1 MTTTIHVHHHPLLQS
16 FTIIQLLKR
25 ANIMSTVIH
34 LQPTSNPL
42 PTDRSRT
49 ARDGRFPSQ
58 VDRWGLNHAP
68 EESLTHKNFSFLY
81 KFKAAI
87 GGHRSKPDVFP
98 IVTTALTTNSA
109 GGGSQ
114 ALKVLVAWT
123 SPFLPSTFFPSCLE
137 KQMKM
142 GSFSSFDFSPSAP
155 GVREYFPQGEC

>member
-1 MTTTIHVHHHPLLQS
+1 MTTTIHVHHHPLLKS
-16 FTIIQLLKR
+16 FSINKLLKR

-68 EESLTHKNFSFLY
+68 EESLTYKNFSFLY
-81 KFKAAI
+81 KFKVAI

-137 KQMKM
+137 KQIMM
-142 GSFSSFDFSPSAP
+142 GPFSSFDFSPSAP

>member
-1 MTTTIHVHHHPLLQS
+1 MKSTVGTTNLFTGVNIMIHDNHYTCSSPSAPSIIHHHPTVEKGKYHVNRYPSPTNIQS
-16 FTIIQLLKR
+16 
-25 ANIMSTVIH
+25 
-34 LQPTSNPL
+34 TSHC
-42 PTDRSRT
+42 TDRSRT

-68 EESLTHKNFSFLY
+68 EEFLTYKNFSFLY

-123 SPFLPSTFFPSCLE
+123 SPFLPSTFFPSCL
-137 KQMKM
+137 KKTNK
-142 GSFSSFDFSPSAP
+142 
-155 GVREYFPQGEC
+155 

>member
-1 MTTTIHVHHHPLLQS
+1 MATTIHVHHHPLLQS
-16 FTIIQLLKR
+16 FTIIQLLER
-25 ANIMSTVIH
+25 ANIH

-68 EESLTHKNFSFLY
+68 EESLTYKNLSFLY
-81 KFKAAI
+81 KFKAAF
-87 GGHRSKPDVFP
+87 GGHRSQPDVFP

-137 KQMKM
+137 KEIMI
-142 GSFSSFDFSPSAP
+142 GPFSSFDFSPSAP

>member
-1 MTTTIHVHHHPLLQS
+1 MIHDNHNTCSSPSAPPIIHHHPTVEKGKYHVNRYPS
-16 FTIIQLLKR
+16 PT
-25 ANIMSTVIH
+25 NIPLTGAELPETDASLPKWTGGDSTMR
-34 LQPTSNPL
+34 LRNL
-42 PTDRSRT
+42 
-49 ARDGRFPSQ
+49 
-58 VDRWGLNHAP
+58 
-68 EESLTHKNFSFLY
+68 SFLY

-137 KQMKM
+137 KQIMM
-142 GSFSSFDFSPSAP
+142 GSFSSLDFSPSAP

>member
-1 MTTTIHVHHHPLLQS
+1 MFIVHHHSLLQS
-16 FTIIQLLKR
+16 FSIIQLLKR

-42 PTDRSRT
+42 LTDRSRT

-68 EESLTHKNFSFLY
+68 EESLTYKNLSLIY
-81 KFKAAI
+81 KSKAAI
-87 GGHRSKPDVFP
+87 GGLRSKPDVFP

-137 KQMKM
+137 KQIMM
-142 GSFSSFDFSPSAP
+142 GPFSSFDFSPSAP

>member
-1 MTTTIHVHHHPLLQS
+1 MTTTTHVHLHPLLQS

-34 LQPTSNPL
+34 LQPTSCLTGAEL
-42 PTDRSRT
+42 PETD
-49 ARDGRFPSQ
+49 A
-58 VDRWGLNHAP
+58 
-68 EESLTHKNFSFLY
+68 SLPKWTGGDSTMRLRNLSFLY

-137 KQMKM
+137 KQIMM
-142 GSFSSFDFSPSAP
+142 GSFSSLDFSPSAP

>member
-1 MTTTIHVHHHPLLQS
+1 MFITIRS
-16 FTIIQLLKR
+16 SIIKLLKR

-68 EESLTHKNFSFLY
+68 EESLTYKNLSFLY

-114 ALKVLVAWT
+114 ALKVLVAWA

-137 KQMKM
+137 KQIMM
-142 GSFSSFDFSPSAP
+142 GPFSYFDFSPSAP

>member
-1 MTTTIHVHHHPLLQS
+1 MGGLTRKVLIPASVLLAITCS
-16 FTIIQLLKR
+16 PSIETGK
-25 ANIMSTVIH
+25 MKSTVG
-34 LQPTSNPL
+34 TTN
-42 PTDRSRT
+42 RSRT

-68 EESLTHKNFSFLY
+68 EESLTYKNFSFIY

-98 IVTTALTTNSA
+98 IATTALTTNSA

-123 SPFLPSTFFPSCLE
+123 
-137 KQMKM
+137 
-142 GSFSSFDFSPSAP
+142 
-155 GVREYFPQGEC
+155 